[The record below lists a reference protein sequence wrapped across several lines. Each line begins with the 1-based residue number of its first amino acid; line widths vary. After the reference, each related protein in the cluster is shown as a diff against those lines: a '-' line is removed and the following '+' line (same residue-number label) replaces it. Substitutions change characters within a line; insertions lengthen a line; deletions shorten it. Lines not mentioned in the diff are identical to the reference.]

1 VLFIVVLVISSTRH
15 TNHNNYFILR
25 SNLQWNVNY
34 VDVNYI
40 NTTVRTSLTLKRHVC
55 NSDIPSTYTG
65 RQY

>member
-1 VLFIVVLVISSTRH
+1 LFVLLVIISTRH
-15 TNHNNYFILR
+15 NDHYHYFILT